1 MIEQQKRGRLQLLLL
16 AAVFFGPVL
25 IAWLL
30 YDPTGSRPAG
40 DTTAHGELLTPVRLV
55 PDANLRVAREDQDS
69 PYPGRWTLVHTG
81 EGACGETCRQALY
94 ETRQVRKALGKE
106 DRRVQRILF
115 LSSDAPLD
123 PAVAGEH
130 PSLLVFAADHA
141 LAHKFVTA
149 AAPDDAGD
157 IYLVDPLGNLIMRFP
172 AGTGMKGI
180 HRDLKKL
187 LTISQIG

>member
-1 MIEQQKRGRLQLLLL
+1 MIEQQKRGRLQLVLL
-16 AAVFFGPVL
+16 AAVFFGPIL

-30 YDPTGSRPAG
+30 YDPSGNTPTGE
-40 DTTAHGELLTPVRLV
+40 TTANGELLTPVPLV

-81 EGACGETCRQALY
+81 ADACAASCRQALY

-115 LSSDAPLD
+115 LDSTAPLD
-123 PAVAGEH
+123 PAVTAEH
-130 PSLLVFAADHA
+130 PGLLVFAADGA
-141 LAHKFVTA
+141 LAQEFLA
-149 AAPDDAGD
+149 AATPDNAGD
-157 IYLVDPLGNLIMRFP
+157 VYLIDPLGNLIMRFP
-172 AGTGMKGI
+172 ADLSMKGI

-187 LTISQIG
+187 LAISHIG

>member
-1 MIEQQKRGRLQLLLL
+1 MTEQQKRGRLQLLLL

-30 YDPTGSRPAG
+30 YDPNGSRPAG
-40 DTTAHGELLTPVRLV
+40 ESTANGELLTPVRLV

-81 EGACGETCRQALY
+81 EGACSETCREALY

-115 LSSDAPLD
+115 LASDAPLD
-123 PAVAGEH
+123 PAVAHEH
-130 PSLLVFAADHA
+130 PGLLIFAADHA
-141 LAHKFVTA
+141 LAREFVTA
-149 AAPDDAGD
+149 AAPEDAGD
-157 IYLVDPLGNLIMRFP
+157 VYLVDPLGNLIMRFP
-172 AGTGMKGI
+172 TGTGMKGI

-187 LTISQIG
+187 LTISHIG